1 MHRIANSATL
11 KVYKQTSK
19 SWGSVG
25 SEVNMDLAIASDA
38 GVGGS
43 AIPTNNFVLW
53 SLLFPK

>member
-19 SWGSVG
+19 GSVG